1 MEGAVRAGVRPACAR
16 YGGSLRGRHTYR
28 GAWLAHDARVRQ
40 HFASADAAVMAILCS
55 PHVCLTNVND
65 GVSAQMGQFYVAVYT
80 YSVIC
85 LLCLVQMAKV

>member
-1 MEGAVRAGVRPACAR
+1 
-16 YGGSLRGRHTYR
+16 
-28 GAWLAHDARVRQ
+28 
-40 HFASADAAVMAILCS
+40 MAILCS